1 MSAVTALAADTETT
15 IMSDLQAAHGRL
27 YTDTAGVIR
36 EIEARLPELRA
47 AVSHVDRVGAMAP
60 AAKALELLS
69 IGNRILGN
77 YEAALEQNAESQ
89 SLYEA
94 MGDRL
99 GVAKAAVLAG
109 NVHWCLG
116 AFEKALVL
124 YERALPIRRQLGD
137 RLGEA
142 GALGSIGVVLD
153 ELGRYADARRHFEES
168 LAISRELGDRAF
180 AARTLN
186 NLGETCLNLGD
197 AAAAHE
203 HCAQALVLF
212 RALADHAEE
221 ANVLSNLGKICRAQ
235 GNFPGA
241 AENFTAALNASERIG
256 DQRAQAETRMFLGA
270 LHTEQ
275 AAALF
280 SPLKARVLLEAAL
293 TQAESI
299 GVRAVEFAIHRELA
313 RAHELLGDTAEA
325 LRQHR
330 KFSDIQSEVFNENSS
345 RRLRQLQISYE
356 LDRARRETELERQ
369 KTAELTRLNG
379 ELAAQREQLDR
390 AVRDLLRVNQ
400 EKNDLLGIAAHDLKN
415 PLASIIGLADLWLMD
430 AGTANDIRQI
440 HSTAEAML
448 GLVKR
453 LLDVN
458 EIDSGVAPLSPRP
471 LDLAP
476 LLNAVI
482 DDYAPAA
489 DAKGLNLNL
498 APLPAPLVALADP
511 LAARRILDNLVSN
524 AVKYSSRGGTVVV
537 SAGRNNDTVELAVRD
552 DGPGLTADDHTRL
565 FQRFARLSSKPTG
578 GEHSSGLG
586 LFITKRLV
594 ETMHGRIAC
603 QSAPGQGATFRVS
616 LPAG

>member
-1 MSAVTALAADTETT
+1 
-15 IMSDLQAAHGRL
+15 MSDLQAAHGRL
-27 YTDTAGVIR
+27 YADTAGVIR

-47 AVSHVDRVGAMAP
+47 TASHASALGATAP
-60 AAKALELLS
+60 IAKALELLS

-77 YEAALEQNAESQ
+77 YGAALEQNAESR
-89 SLYEA
+89 SLYEVL
-94 MGDRL
+94 GDQT

-109 NVHWCLG
+109 NIHWCLG

-153 ELGRYADARRHFEES
+153 ELGRYAEARRHFEES

-180 AARTLN
+180 AARTFN

-197 AAAAHE
+197 VAAAHE
-203 HCAQALVLF
+203 HCVQALRLF
-212 RALADHAEE
+212 RELSDHAEE
-221 ANVLSNLGKICRAQ
+221 ANVLSNLGKICRAE
-235 GNFPGA
+235 GDLAGA
-241 AENFTAALNASERIG
+241 AGNFTAALDAGERIG

-270 LHTEQ
+270 LHAERT
-275 AAALF
+275 ATF
-280 SPLKARVLLEAAL
+280 YSPAKARVLLETAL
-293 TQAESI
+293 SQAESI

-313 RAHELLGDTAEA
+313 RAHELLGDASAA
-325 LRQHR
+325 LRHHR
-330 KFSDIQSEVFNENSS
+330 KFSDIQSEVFNEDSS

-356 LDRARRETELERQ
+356 LDRARRETELERE
-369 KTAELTRLNG
+369 KTAELTRLNH

-430 AGTANDIRQI
+430 AGTGHDIRQI
-440 HSTAEAML
+440 RSTAEAML
-448 GLVKR
+448 ALVKR

-458 EIDSGVAPLSPRP
+458 EIDSGVAPLAPRP

-476 LLNAVI
+476 LLTAVS

-489 DAKGLNLNL
+489 EAKGIRLT
-498 APLPAPLVALADP
+498 LVPSLGPVTATADP

-524 AVKYSSRGGTVVV
+524 AVKYSSRGGTIVV
-537 SAGRNNDTVELAVRD
+537 SAVHTADTVELAVSD

-603 QSAPGQGATFRVS
+603 ESEPGHGATFRVS